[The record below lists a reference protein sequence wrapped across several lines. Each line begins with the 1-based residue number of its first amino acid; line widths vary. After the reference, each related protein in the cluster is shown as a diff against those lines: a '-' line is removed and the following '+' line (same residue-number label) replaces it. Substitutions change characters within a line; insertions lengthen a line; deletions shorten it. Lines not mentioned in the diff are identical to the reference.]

1 MGVLVYVLG
10 PLAALIGIGSVYFV
24 LRRRS
29 VQTKS
34 MYSARRGQ
42 IERKVRAARQRT
54 LAPGAKQLEKDDAAA
69 TAAQQA
75 FIAPGME
82 GKTAVPTATW
92 GPPAVTPTQPPPP
105 VEPMPRPAE
114 PLWEVGPTVPSPPP
128 TSAPSAPASTPY
140 EPVYPPPT
148 PPGEVWTPA
157 PAEPIRQ
164 EPAAQIEQTV
174 STPAGGGA
182 AWSIVGEAKPVEAEP
197 DRGKKSKKKG
207 KHSDAAPWQLASGVV
222 PGDEED
228 EVKTPGMGVA
238 IAQYA
243 VLVVGLVMVLIGVLV
258 MVANSHVT

>member
-10 PLAALIGIGSVYFV
+10 PLAALMGVGAVYFV
-24 LRRRS
+24 LRHRS

-69 TAAQQA
+69 AAAQQA

-92 GPPAVTPTQPPPP
+92 GPTAVAPAPAPPTFEPAPPPP
-105 VEPMPRPAE
+105 EPA
-114 PLWEVGPTVPSPPP
+114 WEVGPTVPSAPAP
-128 TSAPSAPASTPY
+128 APSAPVSTPY

-157 PAEPIRQ
+157 PAEPMVQ
-164 EPAAQIEQTV
+164 EPAAQIEQPV

-182 AWSIVGEAKPVEAEP
+182 SWSIVGETKAMDAEP
-197 DRGKKSKKKG
+197 AGDKKSKKKG

-228 EVKTPGMGVA
+228 EVKTPGMGMAV
-238 IAQYA
+238 AQYA

>member
-1 MGVLVYVLG
+1 MGLVGIILG
-10 PLAALIGIGSVYFV
+10 PLAALIGIGAVYFV
-24 LRRRS
+24 LRHRS

-69 TAAQQA
+69 AAQQA

-82 GKTAVPTATW
+82 GKTAAPTATW
-92 GPPAVTPTQPPPP
+92 GPPPVAPTQAPPP
-105 VEPMPRPAE
+105 VEPMPTPSE
-114 PLWEVGPTVPSPPP
+114 PVWEVGPTVPSPPS
-128 TSAPSAPASTPY
+128 TSAPSAAPAPTPY

-157 PAEPIRQ
+157 PAEPVRQ

-182 AWSIVGEAKPVEAEP
+182 AWSIVGETKAVDAGP
-197 DRGKKSKKKG
+197 DAGKKSKKKG

-228 EVKTPGMGVA
+228 EAKGPSSAMAV
-238 IAQYA
+238 AQYA

-258 MVANSHVT
+258 MVANAHVT